1 MPTGS
6 MTVARTAHTAT
17 LLGNG
22 KVLIAG
28 GFSDKATL
36 GTAELYDPAT
46 GTFTATGSMAAA
58 RVYHTATLLQ
68 SGKVLIAG
76 GTEVEIL
83 ASAELY
89 DPTTGTF
96 TATGDMAVV
105 SSAHTATLL
114 SSGKVLVAGG
124 SDGSTVYTSAEL
136 YDPATGTFAA
146 TGSMSTARMLHTMT
160 WLISGKVLVTGGM
173 GEIADTSSTLG
184 TTELYDPTSGT
195 FTVTDAMAEGRYEH
209 TATLLT
215 SGEVL
220 IAKGRGWDGMNTS
233 LLRSSQLYGP
243 ETGTFK
249 VTGSMADATRAL
261 HTATLLSNGT
271 VLLAGG
277 WAALVATTIPNVLA
291 SAELYDPAAMTFTP
305 LRNMTAPRKSHTAT
319 LLGDG
324 QVLIAGG
331 SNDYHGLASAEL
343 FQ

>member
-1 MPTGS
+1 
-6 MTVARTAHTAT
+6 MTAARTAHTAT

-28 GFSDKATL
+28 GYSDKANL
-36 GTAELYDPAT
+36 RTAELYDPAT
-46 GTFTATGSMAAA
+46 RTFTATGSMAAA
-58 RVYHTATLLQ
+58 RVYHTATLLL

-76 GTEVEIL
+76 GTEVKIL

-96 TATGDMAVV
+96 TATGDMAVET
-105 SSAHTATLL
+105 SAHTATLL

-124 SDGSTVYTSAEL
+124 SDGREVYTNAEL
-136 YDPATGTFAA
+136 YDPTTGTFAA
-146 TGSMSTARMLHTMT
+146 TGSMSAARMLHTMT
-160 WLISGKVLVTGGM
+160 WLPSGKVLVAGGM
-173 GEIADTSSTLG
+173 GEIANTSYTLG
-184 TTELYDPTSGT
+184 SMELYDPTIGT
-195 FTVTDAMAEGRYEH
+195 FTVTEAMAEGRYEH

-220 IAKGRGWDGMNTS
+220 IAKGRGWDGMQTL
-233 LLRSSQLYGP
+233 LLRSSELYGP

-249 VTGSMADATRAL
+249 VTGSAADATRAL

-277 WAALVATTIPNVLA
+277 WAALVVNTIPNALA
-291 SAELYDPAAMTFTP
+291 TAELYNPAAMTFTP
-305 LRNMTAPRKSHTAT
+305 LPNMTTPRKIHTAT

-331 SNDYHGLASAEL
+331 SDDHHGLASAEL